1 MGRPLLVT
9 KSLIVGYHTKPVAR
23 LDDLD
28 LAAGQ
33 SALLLGASGAGKT
46 TILLTLAGLLP
57 RISGAVSI
65 DGQDP
70 EQGNA
75 RVRDLFRGNHI
86 GFMFQELNLV
96 RGLCALENVL
106 LAPFSSNARQ
116 DVVRAKSLL
125 EAVGLR
131 DHMQKTAVK
140 LSRGQAQ
147 RVALARAL
155 ILSPKLL
162 IVDEPT
168 ASLDD
173 DAAEIVADLL
183 VEAARDNGAALLV
196 ATHDSRLKSRIDLQ
210 VHVGAPS

>member
-1 MGRPLLVT
+1 MDITMLITKALVA
-9 KSLIVGYHTKPVAR
+9 GYHTKPVAQ
-23 LDDLD
+23 LDDLA
-28 LAAGQ
+28 LEKGQ

-57 RISGAVSI
+57 RISGDVSI

-70 EQGNA
+70 AQGKM
-75 RVRDLFRGNHI
+75 RDRDRFRGKNI

-96 RGLCALENVL
+96 RGLSALENVL
-106 LAPFSSNARQ
+106 LAPFASNARQ
-116 DVVRAKSLL
+116 DQARAKSLL
-125 EAVGLR
+125 DAVGLG
-131 DHMQKTAVK
+131 DQIGQSAAT

-173 DAAEIVADLL
+173 EATDIVGNLL
-183 VEAARDNGAALLV
+183 VEAAQTNGAALLI
-196 ATHDSRLKSRIDLQ
+196 ATHDGRLKSRISQQ
-210 VHVGAPS
+210 VLVRAPS